1 MTKRDFIMQ
10 YALNRA
16 LGNKGGLD
24 GAIAIREGLRAWEE
38 LERVAPKVEV
48 LPPPPL
54 APPERLM

>member
-38 LERVAPKVEV
+38 LEKVAPK
-48 LPPPPL
+48 PTFPPL
-54 APPERLM
+54 SKPTHGV